1 MRESCGLFGIFSP
14 KPDSNIARTVYYG
27 LIALQHRGQE
37 SAGIA
42 VTDGEKIKY
51 HKGLGLVNDVFEEE
65 VLGEL
70 SGRVAIGHVRYSTT
84 GSNVFENA
92 QPIVVA
98 TQRGNF
104 AVAHNGNII
113 NTRELR
119 NQLESKGSSF
129 RSTTDSE
136 IVALLLIE
144 RGPDML
150 RACLDAMHLLQ
161 GAYCLLVMDQ
171 ERLIAIRDPLGFR
184 PLCMGRLDDCVV
196 FASETVAL
204 DAVGAEFVRNIEP
217 GEIVMVSG
225 SGVESYRVSPSK
237 SAFCVFE
244 FVYFAR
250 PDSLLENISVY
261 STRERAGRI
270 LAIEQ
275 PADADLV
282 VGVPDSGTVAAIG
295 YSNQSG
301 IPYGMGLIKNKYIG
315 RTFIQPS
322 QKLRNLGVR
331 LKLNALGELVK
342 GKNIVLVDDS
352 IVRGTTMGQIVKM
365 LRSAGAR
372 SIHVRIA
379 SPPIRY
385 GCYFGVD
392 TSDRRELIAAILEE
406 KKIEQL
412 IGADSLGYLSLEG
425 LVNAVGLPSDR
436 LCLACFNGAYP
447 LEVPSVCTK
456 YLFEKE

>member
-14 KPDSNIARTVYYG
+14 KIDPNITRTVYYG

-42 VTDGEKIKY
+42 VSDGEKIKY
-51 HKGLGLVNDVFEEE
+51 HKGLGLVNDVFDEE
-65 VLGEL
+65 LLSEL
-70 SGRVAIGHVRYSTT
+70 SGLVAIGHVRYSTT

-92 QPIVVA
+92 QPIVVSNGQ
-98 TQRGNF
+98 TSL

-113 NTRELR
+113 NTRKLR
-119 NQLESKGSSF
+119 NELETKGLQF

-136 IVALLLIE
+136 IIAQLLVE
-144 RGPDML
+144 RGSNLL
-150 RACLDAMHLLQ
+150 RACLNLLYTLQ

-171 ERLIAIRDPLGFR
+171 RSLIAIRDPLGFR
-184 PLCMGRLDDCVV
+184 PLCMGRLGDSVV

-204 DAVGAEFVRNIEP
+204 DSIGAEFVRDVKP
-217 GEIVMVSG
+217 GEVVLVSRN
-225 SGVESYRVSPSK
+225 GVETHTVEVKR

-250 PDSLLENISVY
+250 PDSVLETVSVY
-261 STRERAGRI
+261 SARERAGRI

-275 PADADLV
+275 PAKADIV

-301 IPYGMGLIKNKYIG
+301 IPYGLGLIKNKYIG

-322 QKLRNLGVR
+322 QKLRNLGVK
-331 LKLNALGELVK
+331 LKLNALKELVR
-342 GKNIVLVDDS
+342 GKDIVLVDDS

-365 LRSAGAR
+365 LRNAGAR
-372 SIHVRIA
+372 KVHVRIA
-379 SPPIRY
+379 SPPIKY
-385 GCYFGVD
+385 SCYFGVD
-392 TSDRRELIAAILEE
+392 TSDRKELIAAILDE
-406 KKIEQL
+406 KKIEQV

-425 LVNAVGLPSDR
+425 LVEAVGLPRER
-436 LCLACFNGAYP
+436 LCLACFNGSYP
-447 LEVPSVCTK
+447 VEVPSWCSK

>member
-14 KPDSNIARTVYYG
+14 KPDPKISRTVYYG

-42 VTDGEKIKY
+42 VGDGKKIKY
-51 HKGLGLVNDVFEEE
+51 HKGLGLVNDVFDEE

-70 SGRVAIGHVRYSTT
+70 SGHVAIGHVRYSTT

-92 QPIVVA
+92 QPIVI
-98 TQRGNF
+98 TDRRGTL

-119 NQLESKGSSF
+119 SRLEKKGLPF

-136 IVALLLIE
+136 IIALLLIE
-144 RGPDML
+144 HGPNIL
-150 RACLDAMHLLQ
+150 HACLDVTRSLQ
-161 GAYCLLVMDQ
+161 GAYCLLVMD
-171 ERLIAIRDPLGFR
+171 RKSLIAIRDPLGFR

-204 DAVGAEFVRNIEP
+204 DAVGAQFVRDIEP
-217 GEIVMVSG
+217 GEIVLVNE
-225 SGVESYRVSPSK
+225 SGVESHTTAFSR

-250 PDSLLENISVY
+250 PDSVLESVSVY
-261 STRERAGRI
+261 AARERAGRI

-331 LKLNALGELVK
+331 LKLNALRELVR
-342 GKNIVLVDDS
+342 GKSVVLVDDS

-365 LRSAGAR
+365 LRTAGAR

-392 TSDRRELIAAILEE
+392 TSDRRELIAAVLEE
-406 KKIEQL
+406 KKIERL
-412 IGADSLGYLSLEG
+412 IGADSLGYLSLDG
-425 LVNAVGLPSDR
+425 LVKAVGLPPGR

-447 LEVPSVCTK
+447 LEVPSFCTK